1 MNFQKNRASLA
12 VALALAVMLFMCI
25 KPNKTESYSKCG
37 CGK

>member
-12 VALALAVMLFMCI
+12 VALALAVLLFMYI
-25 KPNKTESYSKCG
+25 KPNKTESYKSCG